1 VGEFVRTRLE
11 GGMGGLTPLDVIRGW
26 PVPMMLAVFHREPK
40 VKAQTSR
47 ADPGALAP
55 GEAVITSAELARI
68 IARRK
73 AAANGPT
80 TPKHSRPDSPT

>member
-1 VGEFVRTRLE
+1 VSEFVRGKLE
-11 GGMGGLTPLDVIRGW
+11 NSFGGLTPLDVVNGHTA
-26 PVPMMLAVFHREPK
+26 PQLMAVWGREPK
-40 VKAQTSR
+40 NKAR
-47 ADPGALAP
+47 AGEADPGALAP

-80 TPKHSRPDSPT
+80 TPRRP

>member
-1 VGEFVRTRLE
+1 VSEFVRGKLE
-11 GGMGGLTPLDVIRGW
+11 GSMGGLTPLDVVNGW
-26 PVPMMLAVFHREPK
+26 TAPQLMAVWGREPK
-40 VKAQTSR
+40 GKAQTSR

-80 TPKHSRPDSPT
+80 TPKRP